1 MDRAFS
7 WVTKKI
13 GIKTTPYKGMGV
25 FAHNAI
31 VKNELIIVM
40 GGYIFS
46 IEDENHLNA
55 FNEDKP
61 LEIAEDF
68 SLSPQNESDMKRMP
82 QHYFNHS
89 CNPNVGFK
97 GQLFMVATRD
107 IKKSEELCFDY
118 AMILHPNPHSTGYFT
133 MDCKCES
140 LNCRK
145 KVTETDWENPE
156 LQKKYNGYF
165 QWYIQE
171 KIDGRIEKPYI
182 LPEDFYKTEK

>member
-1 MDRAFS
+1 MSAQYLDLKIQVRLVDYRGKSIIVKALLSLYTISMDRAFS

-97 GQLFMVATRD
+97 GQLF
-107 IKKSEELCFDY
+107 
-118 AMILHPNPHSTGYFT
+118 
-133 MDCKCES
+133 
-140 LNCRK
+140 
-145 KVTETDWENPE
+145 
-156 LQKKYNGYF
+156 
-165 QWYIQE
+165 
-171 KIDGRIEKPYI
+171 
-182 LPEDFYKTEK
+182 